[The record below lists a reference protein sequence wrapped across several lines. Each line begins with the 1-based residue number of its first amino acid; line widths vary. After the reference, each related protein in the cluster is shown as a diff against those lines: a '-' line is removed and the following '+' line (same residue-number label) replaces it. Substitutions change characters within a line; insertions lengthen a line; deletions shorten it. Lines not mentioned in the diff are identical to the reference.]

1 MVVRASDGRIFGF
14 EATDGTRR
22 WVFDRG
28 VPLLSLRG
36 NGTPVIGGGAVF
48 AGYDNGKVVALGLA
62 DGKLLWEQAL
72 AQPEGRTELDR
83 MVDVDGEIALAGTEL
98 YAASHRGQVGQL
110 ASNSGRQ
117 QWVREMSAYAGIAVA
132 GGMVFVADV
141 DGVVHG
147 LDAGS
152 GSSTWKQEGLAHR
165 WLSSPVAIGN
175 HVAIGDLEGYVHWL
189 DASDGKLAARVRVG
203 KQAIRAAPLA
213 VGNDLYVADTEG
225 TIAAFRVGG

>member
-1 MVVRASDGRIFGF
+1 MRAASDGVRVKLTSNETAIANAIVSPKLRKNMPTIPLRK
-14 EATDGTRR
+14 ATGTNTA
-22 WVFDRG
+22 
-28 VPLLSLRG
+28 SS
-36 NGTPVIGGGAVF
+36 
-48 AGYDNGKVVALGLA
+48 DNVVAMGLA
-62 DGKLLWEQAL
+62 DGKLLCEQAL

-165 WLSSPVAIGN
+165 WLSSPVAIGK

-189 DASDGKLAARVRVG
+189 DASDGNLAARVRVG